1 MKNYIA
7 LCILIT
13 SILIFATSCR
23 PSLTQEEINQRIEN
37 EEEFRNL
44 NKFCEDLPKP
54 SNLSLINK
62 RIKSNGVSYIVLNR
76 FKSVSK
82 FPATLSFFKN
92 YFQEN
97 DWDIIRSYSP
107 DEEEFNGVLTVKKG
121 INEIWVEQMT
131 VYEFVLSCSRD
142 Y

>member
-62 RIKSNGVSYIVLNR
+62 RIKSN
-76 FKSVSK
+76 
-82 FPATLSFFKN
+82 
-92 YFQEN
+92 QETN
-97 DWDIIRSYSP
+97 Q
-107 DEEEFNGVLTVKKG
+107 ETN
-121 INEIWVEQMT
+121 
-131 VYEFVLSCSRD
+131 
-142 Y
+142 